1 MDVILAGLSDA
12 FTLSNLGLI
21 LLGIVVGQVFGAIPG
36 LSAITAIAIAVP
48 LTYYMSPLGALGFL
62 IGINKGGTV
71 GGAMASILMNTP
83 GSPEAAATAFD
94 GHPLAKQ
101 GKALKALKIALYSSV
116 SGDTFS
122 DFVLIAVSAPLA
134 LAALRMGPPE
144 MMAVM
149 IFAMTIVA
157 SLVGKSMIK
166 GLIAAVFG
174 VLLSTIGL
182 DPEGA
187 SDRLTFGV
195 VDLLNGLPI
204 AAVAIGLLA
213 MGEVIRQIHA
223 LRNQLDENHLPISGQ
238 SPSDRRI
245 SLIEYIRCFPTI
257 MRSALIGTGIGAIPG
272 IGSSAA
278 AFIGY
283 DAAKRADKDPKSFG
297 KGNIKGV
304 AAAEAANS
312 AVVGANFIPLLSL
325 GIPGNLTAALIL
337 GAFII
342 HGVAPGPQL
351 IQEQGRLIY
360 GLFGSMI
367 IANICNLIVGNAGLR
382 FFSLVTYIP
391 ARIIFP
397 MVGLFC
403 LTGAYLTNGA
413 FALKLVIVFAV
424 LGYFFRLLDFSFITF
439 VIGYVL
445 GPMFELSAR
454 QTAILSRGELSFF
467 LDRPIAMAIFFL
479 TILSVLRALHHRRK
493 HRV

>member
-1 MDVILAGLSDA
+1 
-12 FTLSNLGLI
+12 
-21 LLGIVVGQVFGAIPG
+21 
-36 LSAITAIAIAVP
+36 
-48 LTYYMSPLGALGFL
+48 
-62 IGINKGGTV
+62 
-71 GGAMASILMNTP
+71 
-83 GSPEAAATAFD
+83 
-94 GHPLAKQ
+94 
-101 GKALKALKIALYSSV
+101 
-116 SGDTFS
+116 
-122 DFVLIAVSAPLA
+122 
-134 LAALRMGPPE
+134 
-144 MMAVM
+144 
-149 IFAMTIVA
+149 
-157 SLVGKSMIK
+157 
-166 GLIAAVFG
+166 
-174 VLLSTIGL
+174 
-182 DPEGA
+182 
-187 SDRLTFGV
+187 
-195 VDLLNGLPI
+195 
-204 AAVAIGLLA
+204 
-213 MGEVIRQIHA
+213 
-223 LRNQLDENHLPISGQ
+223 
-238 SPSDRRI
+238 
-245 SLIEYIRCFPTI
+245 

-342 HGVAPGPQL
+342 HGVAPG
-351 IQEQGRLIY
+351 